1 MSVLKGG
8 KVVKA
13 TKSTLGNKSDVVV
26 EYKLGTKTYTVTGRH
41 NQRTGEFHVSKVEDG
56 APKAPVVNEL

>member
-8 KVVKA
+8 KVVKT

-41 NQRTGEFHVSKVEDG
+41 NQRTGEFHVSKV
-56 APKAPVVNEL
+56 